1 MGFQEYR
8 KFKRLSGWSQT
19 SEECECPAR
28 RRAPIKTYRVAL
40 IREPHQPVKGQV
52 IVCARSPRNSPSKV
66 NRERRIQPSPPALFK
81 EITELCGLGNDN
93 KKKCWK
99 KIVHRRRQMDRQV
112 PRSRAPGPLIS
123 APPQQ
128 QPVREEDSAAWEDAG
143 SSRHGISPWFP
154 LCN

>member
-19 SEECECPAR
+19 SEECVCPAR
-28 RRAPIKTYRVAL
+28 RRASIKTYRVAL

-66 NRERRIQPSPPALFK
+66 NREWWIPPSPPALFK

-93 KKKCWK
+93 KKNAGRRLC
-99 KIVHRRRQMDRQV
+99 IVEGKWINKSQGVALLGH
-112 PRSRAPGPLIS
+112 
-123 APPQQ
+123 
-128 QPVREEDSAAWEDAG
+128 
-143 SSRHGISPWFP
+143 
-154 LCN
+154 